1 MSRDMRYRLHQ
12 FDWGLVVAALL
23 PLIAILPTF
32 GDGIVNGADAQFHT
46 HRIHAMS
53 ELLGSGNLWPRWV
66 TYFHL
71 GYGYPVFN
79 FYAPGA
85 TYIGGMIELLG
96 FSTVTAYTLVNAL
109 AWMIGSIGTYR
120 LARTF
125 LPIPAA
131 LLAAMLWVYAP
142 SRFFEFWW
150 QGSLAQTVSAA
161 FIPYLFYGIVNTSR
175 KPTLKASLSIA
186 IPCAGIALSHT
197 PMTYITGLFA
207 APFTILLL
215 IWQYRLQRREAIKQA
230 IHIGSGVL
238 LGLGLSTIFL
248 LPMLVEL
255 PHIRAASEAPDTVS
269 YLTSN
274 FLRQNDLFVFP
285 QAIDRTD
292 LRLDM
297 PRTLGLIGGILSI
310 IGILG
315 LIRHR
320 KYALALLLMS
330 GLVLVIFMTIE
341 SSLDIWLTIPYFR
354 QLRFPE
360 RFLRVGAVIVA
371 VLGGCSL
378 LLISRRWQIPVAG
391 IAMAFVLI
399 QALPI
404 IQPGTDF
411 VNWDNVSPSDEIDME
426 VTQHNWGTTAYDEFE
441 PIWGDIVPYDPPPD
455 YTAYDHD
462 PFRIPVKET
471 DTINLFP
478 TLQADEP
485 TGNRVTITLTEPLP
499 VRFRQYYFPGWTATV
514 NGESIEVYP
523 DEQFGL
529 LAIDLSDGEHTVEL
543 TYSGTPIQHI
553 ATIITA
559 MTIATVII
567 IAYRTRRT
575 SVETQAEENLS
586 PRAATPFISVI
597 IGFAVINTAILLPGT
612 HLFIHESPPDT
623 PIYMQTA
630 VNQSFGG
637 VIELLGYTLD
647 TTDAAPGQDIDII
660 LYWRA
665 EADNIGEYRPV
676 VQIVNQ
682 SITEAWAVSE
692 PLTPTAGHT
701 TTFTIN
707 RFASDIHRLRIFE
720 DAPPY
725 IGHISI
731 QLLDATT
738 GEPLQLDNGSDR
750 LLLNDTIRINGAGVQ
765 ARQGLDFRLGQQIEL
780 WCSSIQQDDTHY
792 TIDLYWHVVEQP
804 TQLLTVLIHGLDV
817 NGGII
822 IQNDGLPLN
831 GDYPSIFWLPGQTL
845 RDTHTLP
852 YDSDISV
859 IGVGL
864 YETQST
870 VRLPV
875 TEAGTPV
882 SNDRILL
889 PVNENQ
895 CEP

>member
-1 MSRDMRYRLHQ
+1 MRYRLQQ
-12 FDWGLVVAALL
+12 FDWGLIVAALL
-23 PLIAILPTF
+23 PLIAIVPTF

-46 HRIHAMS
+46 HRIHTMS

-79 FYAPGA
+79 FYAAGA
-85 TYIGGMIELLG
+85 TYIGGIIEILG

-109 AWMIGSIGTYR
+109 AWMIGSVGTYR
-120 LARTF
+120 LARTC

-150 QGSLAQTVSAA
+150 QGSLAQAVSAA
-161 FIPYLFYGIVNTSR
+161 FIPWLLYGIINTAR
-175 KPTLKASLSIA
+175 RPTLRTALGIA
-186 IPCAGIALSHT
+186 IPFAGIALSHT

-215 IWQYRLQRREAIKQA
+215 IWHYRIDSSAVIKQA
-230 IHIGSGVL
+230 LHIGSGVL
-238 LGLGLSTIFL
+238 FGLGLSAIFL

-255 PHIRAASEAPDTVS
+255 PYIRAASEAPDTVS

-274 FLRQNDLFVFP
+274 FLRPNDIFVFP

-297 PRTLGLIGGILSI
+297 PRTLGLVGGIFSI
-310 IGILG
+310 IGSVA

-320 KYALALLLMS
+320 KYALALLLIG
-330 GLVLVIFMTIE
+330 GLVLVIFMTTE

-371 VLGGCSL
+371 VLGGSGL
-378 LLISRRWQIPVAG
+378 LLIPRRWQMTGAAVA
-391 IAMAFVLI
+391 MTFVLI

-404 IQPGTDF
+404 VQPGTDF
-411 VNWDNVSPSDEIDME
+411 VNWDNLSPSDEIEME

-455 YTAYDHD
+455 YGAYSAD

-478 TLQADEP
+478 TLQANEP
-485 TGNRVTITLTEPLP
+485 VGNRVTITLTEPLP
-499 VRFRQYYFPGWTATV
+499 VRFRQYYFPGWTATA
-514 NGESIEVYP
+514 NGEPVEVYP
-523 DEQFGL
+523 DDQFGL
-529 LAIDLSDGEHTVEL
+529 LTIDLPVGEHTVEL
-543 TYSGTPIQHI
+543 TYRGTLVQHT
-553 ATIITA
+553 ATIITVI
-559 MTIATVII
+559 TIAGMII
-567 IAYRTRRT
+567 IAYHSYRT
-575 SVETQAEENLS
+575 SDEMQTEESLA
-586 PRAATPFISVI
+586 PRAAIAFISAV
-597 IGFAVINTAILLPGT
+597 IGFAVINTAVLLPGT
-612 HLFIHESPPDT
+612 NLFFHESPPDA
-623 PIYMQTA
+623 PIYMQTSI
-630 VNQSFGG
+630 NQSFGG
-637 VIELLGYTLD
+637 VIELLGYTLH
-647 TTDAAPGQDIDII
+647 TTDAAPGQDIDIT

-682 SITEAWAVSE
+682 SVTEAWAVSE
-692 PLTPTAGHT
+692 PLIPTAGHT
-701 TTFTIN
+701 TTFTSN

-725 IGHISI
+725 IGYISI

-738 GEPLQLDNGSDR
+738 GEPLRLDSGSDR
-750 LLLNDTIRINGAGVQ
+750 LLLDDTIRIHGIGTP
-765 ARQGLDFRLGQQIEL
+765 ARQRLDFGLGQQIEL
-780 WCSSIQQDDTHY
+780 WCSSIQHDDTQF
-792 TIDLYWHVVEQP
+792 TIHLYWHVVEQP
-804 TQLLTVLIHGLDV
+804 TQPLTVLIHGLDV

-822 IQNDGLPLN
+822 TQNDGLPLN
-831 GDYPSIFWLPGQTL
+831 GDYASIFWLSGQTL
-845 RDTHTLP
+845 HDTHTLP
-852 YDSDISV
+852 YDPEISV

-864 YETQST
+864 YDTQTT

-875 TEAGTPV
+875 FEARTPV